1 MKIKKREATEP
12 AATKAEPT
20 TGTSTVVTILDKATE
35 QKEKAMITVDVEG
48 GGGEIE
54 REQQSA
60 GRPASL
66 ATAQNDNDMYTY
78 ID

>member
-1 MKIKKREATEP
+1 MKVKKREATEP
-12 AATKAEPT
+12 AATEAEPT
-20 TGTSTVVTILDKATE
+20 STSTVVTILDKATE

-48 GGGEIE
+48 GGSEIE